1 MTHGLVDIA
10 ERMMADFD
18 GRLSLDGVTAVVR
31 QAAHDGAGVHPLA
44 RDEMAERSARQ
55 LLLDLS

>member
-1 MTHGLVDIA
+1 MA
-10 ERMMADFD
+10 EFD
-18 GRLSLDGVTAVVR
+18 GRLSLDAVTAVVR
-31 QAAHDGAGVHPLA
+31 QAAHDVAGVHPLA

>member
-1 MTHGLVDIA
+1 MTHGVVDIA
-10 ERMMADFD
+10 ERLMAEFD
-18 GRLSLDGVTAVVR
+18 GRMSLDAVTAVAR
-31 QAAHDGAGVHPLA
+31 QAAHDVAGVHPLA